1 MNKFVVFLL
10 IFSTTFFSCKK
21 QKDAVI
27 SYMVKT
33 KTSSQNN
40 NNTETYTYD
49 SENRITKITNS
60 NFTTFTTFEYVGDS
74 VFQYSYKDDSSFYL
88 NTKYLFNTKKL
99 QIEKLQLSPFTFNLE
114 EERFS
119 YEPND
124 FLKTYFYSIT
134 DYATNDTLF
143 NDGTNFTKRIAHF
156 SGLIGYGIST
166 TNYTYFSNTN
176 TIGNENFGRPFL
188 GKSSE
193 NILKSETT
201 KSTNLFQVPII
212 ETTSTTNY
220 TYEFDNFGRV
230 ATQYI
235 TTDALNIKN
244 TFTYY

>member
-40 NNTETYTYD
+40 NNTETYTYN

-74 VFQYSYKDDSSFYL
+74 VFQYAYKDDSSFYL
-88 NTKYLFNTKKL
+88 NTKYLSNTKKL

-176 TIGNENFGRPFL
+176 TIGNENFGKPFL

-235 TTDALNIKN
+235 TTDALTIKN